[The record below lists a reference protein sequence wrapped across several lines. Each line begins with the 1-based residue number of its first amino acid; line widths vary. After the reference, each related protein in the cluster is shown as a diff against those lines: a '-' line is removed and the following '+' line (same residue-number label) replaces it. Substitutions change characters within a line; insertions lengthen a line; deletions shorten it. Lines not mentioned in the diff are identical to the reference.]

1 MINTTSYNI
10 SPANIIDFW
19 FSKENQPLW
28 FAKNKKFDDLIK
40 NKFHN
45 VYQQAASGNLDHWKN
60 TPEGLLALII
70 ILDQF
75 PRNMFR
81 DKAQAFATDEK
92 ALYFTKYAI
101 NHGLNNKLSKKEYKH
116 FLYLPLMHSENLTD
130 QKLCLDLFKEQEEPL
145 KHAKLHYN
153 IINKFGRFPHRN
165 KILGRTSTQEEL
177 EFLAQPNSSF

>member
-1 MINTTSYNI
+1 MKKNTPYNI

-28 FAKNKKFDDLIK
+28 FAKNKKFDALIK

-81 DKAQAFATDEK
+81 DKPTAFATDEK

-101 NHGLNNKLSKKEYKH
+101 NHGLNNKLSKKEYQH

-145 KHAKLHYN
+145 KYAKLHYN